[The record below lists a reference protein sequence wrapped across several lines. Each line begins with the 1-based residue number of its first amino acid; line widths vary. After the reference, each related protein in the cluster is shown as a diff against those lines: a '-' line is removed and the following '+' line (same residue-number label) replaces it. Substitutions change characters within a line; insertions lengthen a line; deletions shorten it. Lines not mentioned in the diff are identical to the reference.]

1 MAKQTPA
8 RQQTPNREQTPA
20 PEQSAFSQFGDAAIE
35 RIESNPLMALAG
47 GLAIGAL
54 IAALL
59 RQGEKEGDL
68 LRPAGTRISDAG
80 RTAVDR
86 ARDVS
91 KAKFDE
97 LAGDK
102 VREYFGIGTAPE
114 AR

>member
-1 MAKQTPA
+1 MAKPTRSPAETPE
-8 RQQTPNREQTPA
+8 P
-20 PEQSAFSQFGDAAIE
+20 SAFSQFGDSAIE

-59 RQGEKEGDL
+59 RQGEKESGL
-68 LRPAGTRISDAG
+68 LRPAGTRIGEAG
-80 RTAVDR
+80 RTAADR
-86 ARDVS
+86 VRDIS
-91 KAKFDE
+91 KTKFDE

-114 AR
+114 SR

>member
-1 MAKQTPA
+1 MAKSPA
-8 RQQTPNREQTPA
+8 QA
-20 PEQSAFSQFGDAAIE
+20 PEPSAFSHFGDSAIE

-59 RQGEKEGDL
+59 RQGERESGL
-68 LRPAGTRISDAG
+68 LRPAGTRISEAG
-80 RTAVDR
+80 RTAADR
-86 ARDVS
+86 AREVS